1 MKYLQL
7 TFLLLVLTA
16 CWPSSVS
23 FKDKGSMPEE
33 WKTFSVKTLEVLAPN
48 APLSYGPTLTEQLK
62 DGIQN
67 NTRLLLNTNFGK
79 GEVNIDGKILI
90 YNVTPIA
97 IQGNDNATQNRLTI
111 SVQFSI
117 EITKPKEELISVTST
132 RFSDFNADK
141 NLASVEAQLLEEIN
155 TQIIQDV
162 INKLMSN
169 W

>member
-1 MKYLQL
+1 MKFGSLI
-7 TFLLLVLTA
+7 LLLAVLSS

-33 WKTFSVKTLEVLAPN
+33 WKTFSVKTLDVLAPN
-48 APLSYGPTLTEQLK
+48 APLSYGANLTEQLK

-67 NTRLLLNTNFGK
+67 NTQLLLNTNFGK
-79 GEVNIDGKILI
+79 GEVNIDGKILS

-169 W
+169 F

>member
-1 MKYLQL
+1 MKFGSLI
-7 TFLLLVLTA
+7 LLLAVLSS

-23 FKDKGSMPEE
+23 FKDKGSMPEA

-48 APLSYGPTLTEQLK
+48 APLSYGANLTEQLK

-79 GEVNIDGKILI
+79 GEVNIDGKILS

-132 RFSDFNADK
+132 RFSDFNAND
-141 NLASVEAQLLEEIN
+141 NLAAVEAQLLEEIN

-162 INKLMSN
+162 INKLLSN

>member
-1 MKYLQL
+1 
-7 TFLLLVLTA
+7 
-16 CWPSSVS
+16 
-23 FKDKGSMPEE
+23 
-33 WKTFSVKTLEVLAPN
+33 
-48 APLSYGPTLTEQLK
+48 
-62 DGIQN
+62 
-67 NTRLLLNTNFGK
+67 
-79 GEVNIDGKILI
+79 
-90 YNVTPIA
+90 
-97 IQGNDNATQNRLTI
+97 LTI